1 MSQLDLG
8 QPLLHFPIDGKG
20 FMAKDRSY
28 WSHRQK
34 QRQKLLRKI
43 LDQEWDACW
52 AIAPAR
58 HLDALFRKE
67 RLLGAREELSIQ
79 EIIDMMPRGE
89 LENRRLKNF
98 DALINILKE
107 GTVLESENPLNY
119 GFAEESTEAAT
130 VRTYKAAKVTL
141 HKSEDYADKD
151 YDDMLEENIRI
162 SPIAA
167 RLVLVNDDYEAIEG
181 KSIYLPDPLAPEDAG
196 HLLLLTGFGVDAN
209 GIEFW
214 EAQDSYGR
222 KHGDG
227 GFIRIAR
234 NENLISDFFVM
245 EIKKKI

>member
-1 MSQLDLG
+1 
-8 QPLLHFPIDGKG
+8 
-20 FMAKDRSY
+20 MAKDRSY

-34 QRQKLLRKI
+34 QRRKLLRKV
-43 LDQEWDACW
+43 LYQVWDACW

-58 HLDALFRKE
+58 HLDALFRKH

-79 EIIDMMPRGE
+79 EIIDRMPRGA
-89 LENRRLKNF
+89 LENRRLTNY

-119 GFAEESTEAAT
+119 GFAEESTEAAN
-130 VRTYKAAKVTL
+130 VRMYKALEVNL
-141 HKSEDYADKD
+141 YKSEECDDGD
-151 YDDMLEENIRI
+151 YDKLLEKSIRN

-167 RLVLVNDDYEAIEG
+167 RLVLVNDDYEAIKG

-227 GFIRIAR
+227 GYIRIAR
-234 NENLISDFFVM
+234 KQNLISDFFVM
-245 EIKKKI
+245 EIETEPEA